1 MISEPRILPIP
12 DSGAHLV
19 VGADG
24 RLRVRLR
31 TGRLALV
38 DAPPGELFDALE
50 HGTAD
55 DSTIPLDRLTVE
67 VQQREAEDALR
78 RWPEHRREV
87 CIVGTSPLVDELERV
102 LEAWGARVTVV
113 EPASQPPDDAA
124 IVVAY
129 AEDAHDRRRWSAL
142 DLLPQRGVAWL
153 RVHREG
159 ENILIDPLA
168 LDASDPTSAHVAMRR
183 VAASSATAST
193 EAWQQAGPT
202 AATPVDGASRVLV
215 LARLLHVIVAW
226 AQDDEDVDH
235 LRTTLWKLVPAT
247 GSVSEHTVLPFP
259 AAPRRVLR

>member
-31 TGRLALV
+31 TGSLALV
-38 DAPPGELFDALE
+38 DAPLAELFDALE
-50 HGTAD
+50 SGTAG
-55 DSTIPLDRLTVE
+55 DSAAHLDRLTHE
-67 VQQREAEDALR
+67 VQEREAADARR
-78 RWPEHRREV
+78 RWPEQRREV
-87 CIVGTSPLVDELERV
+87 CIVGTSPLMDELERV
-102 LEAWGARVTVV
+102 LEVWGARVTVV
-113 EPASQPPDDAA
+113 DPASKPPDDAA

-129 AEDAHDRRRWSAL
+129 AEDAHDRRGWSEL

-159 ENILIDPLA
+159 ESVLIDPLA
-168 LDASDPTSAHVAMRR
+168 LDASDPTSVHVAMRR
-183 VAASSATAST
+183 VAASSATASA
-193 EAWQQAGPT
+193 EAWQQAGPS
-202 AATPVDGASRVLV
+202 AAAPVDDATRVLV

-226 AQDDEDVDH
+226 AQDGEDVDR
-235 LRTTLWKLVPAT
+235 LRTTLWKLVPST